1 MHQRRFAD
9 AVFSQKSIYT
19 VSYFQRYV
27 VENKWIGL
35 VSVACVLY
43 RYHNF
48 ISVVLMYNTANV
60 GQVMEKS
67 KGKRYLLTS
76 FSGCALAVCLQHL
89 HQYVPYSH
97 HVAG

>member
-1 MHQRRFAD
+1 MHQRRFAY

-35 VSVACVLY
+35 LTVARILY

-48 ISVVLMYNTANV
+48 ISVALMYNTANV
-60 GQVMEKS
+60 G
-67 KGKRYLLTS
+67 
-76 FSGCALAVCLQHL
+76 
-89 HQYVPYSH
+89 
-97 HVAG
+97 